1 LILTPAADSL
11 IFEIFK
17 HVPFVQQTFATMDF
31 VEQQEQA
38 RHRTKRFI
46 LYFVVAIGSVSC

>member
-1 LILTPAADSL
+1 
-11 IFEIFK
+11 
-17 HVPFVQQTFATMDF
+17 MDF